1 MGRRATAHLP
11 LLPQIGEQVT
21 HRQPLAHVL
30 RAELLASWVERSHAI
45 LHQAVGQ
52 RHIAADHQVTG
63 HGVLH
68 QVVIGRVRAA
78 GHHDQLHAREA
89 RLDLALPGHQ
99 HHFELA
105 LEGELHHLILGRP
118 GAGVCID
125 PHAEPAAT
133 VQHHNRQDRHSLG
146 AQGIGIGVNAQPV
159 EVKERDRP
167 GAEDPGFL
175 QRLDAMPGEYHRQ
188 RAQQRRIYAE
198 EQRQRQF

>member
-68 QVVIGRVRAA
+68 QLGLIWLCPATSTTSNWRLRAN
-78 GHHDQLHAREA
+78 
-89 RLDLALPGHQ
+89 
-99 HHFELA
+99 F
-105 LEGELHHLILGRP
+105 
-118 GAGVCID
+118 
-125 PHAEPAAT
+125 T
-133 VQHHNRQDRHSLG
+133 T
-146 AQGIGIGVNAQPV
+146 
-159 EVKERDRP
+159 
-167 GAEDPGFL
+167 
-175 QRLDAMPGEYHRQ
+175 
-188 RAQQRRIYAE
+188 
-198 EQRQRQF
+198 